1 MKKFVFAL
9 VGILIVVGLM
19 IFLPTKKDEFDY
31 LRLHIVA
38 NSNSSA
44 DQLIKYKIKD
54 EVLPIVVGELSNN
67 QDKLSCEELSEKL
80 KTTIL
85 NCCQKILKE
94 NNVYYPVSIDFEKEF
109 YSEQIY
115 SNTTLKEGFYNSLK
129 IKLGKAE
136 GDGEYDIVYPPLN
149 FMNNFEN
156 ETQISFKS
164 KILDWFKSIKN

>member
-19 IFLPTKKDEFDY
+19 IFLPAEKNDYDY

-54 EVLPIVVGELSNN
+54 EVMPIVVNELSNN
-67 QDKLSCEELSEKL
+67 QGKLCKDLSQKL
-80 KTTIL
+80 KTAIL
-85 NCCQKILKE
+85 NCCKKILKE
-94 NNVYYPVSIDFEKEF
+94 NNAYYPVSIDFEKEF
-109 YSEQIY
+109 YSEQTY
-115 SNTTLKEGFYNSLK
+115 SNTTLKEGFYNSLI
-129 IKLGKAE
+129 IKLGKAD